1 MTEKID
7 KLYADYLLENDN
19 MLYVKTPE
27 GNIVTFPGYDDTHIP
42 VTIEDTY
49 SHKNYIVIF
58 GE

>member
-7 KLYADYLLENDN
+7 KLYADYLLEDDN

>member
-1 MTEKID
+1 MVQKIE
-7 KLYADYLLENDN
+7 KLYADYLIDEDD

-27 GNIVTFPGYDDTHIP
+27 GNIVTFPGYDDNHIP

-49 SHKNYIVIF
+49 SHKHYIVIF

>member
-1 MTEKID
+1 MSKIE
-7 KLYADYLLENDN
+7 KLYADYLLEEDN
-19 MLYVKTPE
+19 LLYVKTPE
-27 GNIVTFPGYDDTHIP
+27 GNIITFPGYDETHIP